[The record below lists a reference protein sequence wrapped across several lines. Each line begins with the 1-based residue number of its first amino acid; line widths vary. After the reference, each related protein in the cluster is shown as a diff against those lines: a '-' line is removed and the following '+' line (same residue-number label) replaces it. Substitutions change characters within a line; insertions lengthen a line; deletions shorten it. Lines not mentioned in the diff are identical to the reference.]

1 MRPAIRGL
9 IGLAVLLLLW
19 EAVGRSGIV
28 ARQYL
33 PPPSDVVVSLGDILV
48 DAKFQS
54 DIVATV
60 LALLISVAV
69 AVLIAVP
76 LGLLLGSFPV
86 ARHATRAVVEFLRP
100 IPSVAFIPLA
110 VVMLGVGPETKI
122 TLAVYAAV
130 WPILFNTIYALDE
143 VEELHLE
150 TARAFGYS
158 RVRRIVSVSLPSA
171 IPFVLT
177 GVRLAASISLIV
189 LISTEMIAGGRL
201 GIGTFI
207 TVAREGA
214 GRMDLLL
221 AATVVAGAIGYLVNA
236 AFEVAQRRWVSWS
249 SLTRSAT

>member
-1 MRPAIRGL
+1 MRPVTRGL
-9 IGLAVLLLLW
+9 VGLAVFLLIW
-19 EAVGRSGIV
+19 EVVGRSGITE
-28 ARQYL
+28 RRFL
-33 PPPSDVVVSLGDILV
+33 PPPSDVLGSLGEILV
-48 DAKFQS
+48 DGKFQS
-54 DIVATV
+54 DVVATV
-60 LALLISVAV
+60 LALVVSVAI

-143 VEELHLE
+143 VEDLHLE

-158 RVRRIVSVSLPSA
+158 RVRTILSISLPSA
-171 IPFVLT
+171 VPFVLT
-177 GVRLAASISLIV
+177 GVRLASSIGLVV

-207 TVAREGA
+207 NVAREGA

-236 AFEVAQRRWVSWS
+236 AFDVAQRRWVSWS
-249 SLTRSAT
+249 SLTRSAS